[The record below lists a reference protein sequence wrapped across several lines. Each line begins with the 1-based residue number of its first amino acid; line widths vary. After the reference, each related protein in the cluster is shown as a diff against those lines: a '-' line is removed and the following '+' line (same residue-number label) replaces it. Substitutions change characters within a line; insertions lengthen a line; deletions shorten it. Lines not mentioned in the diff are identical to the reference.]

1 MTADLGADAFAKQV
15 VFVPFDQLN
24 RRRGGLREA
33 DPRTHEV
40 LMIESDE
47 LLGSRA
53 WHAQR
58 VFFIMSAAAHFREEL
73 EAEGFTVHLLR
84 SPTVM
89 DGVAQF
95 RTEHPD
101 QPIIAAQ
108 GSSHAQQRLLDSAGI
123 EIVSNDF
130 FLTSRDEFARW
141 ASGRATLVMET
152 FYRWQRTRLGILLD
166 DDGAPV
172 GGQWNFDADN
182 RLPPPKGHH
191 PWPPTLEHPAD
202 AIDEQV
208 WSLLKERDLPLVGS
222 EPDGTWA
229 TTRAGALRQLEH
241 FLETGFADF
250 GPYEDAMPSDSWSV
264 NHSLLSPYLNIGLL
278 HPSEV
283 IEAVIARFGR
293 GDIPISS
300 CEGFIRQLIGWREY
314 INGVY
319 WHFGD
324 EYRNLNG
331 LTADRPLLPLFE
343 ASSRTQMNCVATT
356 VRDLEARAWAHHIP
370 RLMVLANLALITGVE
385 PAAFLDWMRRMF
397 IDAADW
403 VMVPNVIGMG
413 VHADGGQMMTKPY
426 AAGGAYISRMGNYC
440 SGCAFNPKLRT
451 GPTACPFTTLYW
463 DFLDR
468 NRSAFE
474 RNHRMAQ
481 QVRGLDRLSDLPEL
495 RVRAQEVLAGLSDGV
510 I

>member
-1 MTADLGADAFAKQV
+1 
-15 VFVPFDQLN
+15 
-24 RRRGGLREA
+24 
-33 DPRTHEV
+33 
-40 LMIESDE
+40 
-47 LLGSRA
+47 
-53 WHAQR
+53 
-58 VFFIMSAAAHFREEL
+58 
-73 EAEGFTVHLLR
+73 
-84 SPTVM
+84 
-89 DGVAQF
+89 
-95 RTEHPD
+95 
-101 QPIIAAQ
+101 
-108 GSSHAQQRLLDSAGI
+108 
-123 EIVSNDF
+123 
-130 FLTSRDEFARW
+130 
-141 ASGRATLVMET
+141 
-152 FYRWQRTRLGILLD
+152 
-166 DDGAPV
+166 
-172 GGQWNFDADN
+172 
-182 RLPPPKGHH
+182 
-191 PWPPTLEHPAD
+191 
-202 AIDEQV
+202 
-208 WSLLKERDLPLVGS
+208 
-222 EPDGTWA
+222 
-229 TTRAGALRQLEH
+229 
-241 FLETGFADF
+241 
-250 GPYEDAMPSDSWSV
+250 MPSDSWSV
-264 NHSLLSPYLNIGLL
+264 NHSMLSPYLNIGLL

-283 IEAVIARFGR
+283 IEAAIARFER

-300 CEGFIRQLIGWREY
+300 CEGFIRQIIGWREY

-331 LTADRPLLPLFE
+331 LAADRPLLPLFE
-343 ASSRTQMNCVATT
+343 DSSRTQMNCVAAT
-356 VRDLEARAWAHHIP
+356 VRDLESRAWAHHIP